1 MGSFSIKPLSI
12 TSVTVGDGPVTTGA
26 SLIISVAVVDGGFYA
41 WEDWDSSTWG
51 EVSNLTWGA

>member
-12 TSVTVGDGPVTTGA
+12 ISVTVGEGTVTTGA
-26 SLIISVAVVDGGFYA
+26 SLILSVSVTDGGFYV
-41 WEDWDSSTWG
+41 WQDWDQSTWG